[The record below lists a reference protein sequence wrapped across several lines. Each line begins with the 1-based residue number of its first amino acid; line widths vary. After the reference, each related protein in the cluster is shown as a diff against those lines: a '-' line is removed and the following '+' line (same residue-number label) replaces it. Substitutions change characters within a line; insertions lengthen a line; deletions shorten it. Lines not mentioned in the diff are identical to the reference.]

1 MREGKRQDL
10 APNSFVKKRFMVKI
24 TETIAPF
31 CFGYLTQYWFGTL
44 SPMPNKPLL
53 ETLNGHR
60 VVAFSEDVGL
70 GIVAC
75 ILQNGSVQF
84 DMEKYKGNGV
94 IVYRYEDSP
103 GGSKRL
109 SAANLE
115 DRAKELQ
122 EMAFR
127 LIQIHAV
134 LLDNARRILENC
146 ASYTTRPSRISE
158 MLCGYDVTDPI
169 RVLDPDFKYWF
180 PLSEYVARRSL
191 EDLRKTLLDPEGL
204 FQLVELYSFSLNHF
218 LERRFSEALILYWAA
233 IEASINV
240 LWNRLLSSEKEHSE
254 VGLPRQRK
262 DRLTSPN
269 SFTASVMIE
278 SLFLLRRLPSGLY
291 EELNEV
297 RKRRND
303 WMHKLQPISEKAAL
317 EARKTCENLIRH
329 VFAFDIEGA
338 IGGPGGAGGGMYK
351 EAFCQRYPSKARLFD
366 FCSE

>member
-1 MREGKRQDL
+1 M
-10 APNSFVKKRFMVKI
+10 AKI

-53 ETLNGHR
+53 ETVNGHR
-60 VVAFSEDVGL
+60 VVAFSEDIGL
-70 GIVAC
+70 GVVAY
-75 ILQNGSVQF
+75 ILQNGLVRF
-84 DMEKYKGNGV
+84 DMEKFKGNGV
-94 IVYRYEDSP
+94 IIYRYEDSP
-103 GGSKRL
+103 EGSRRL

-115 DRAKELQ
+115 VREKELQ

-146 ASYTTRPSRISE
+146 ASYASRPNRISE
-158 MLCGYDVTDPI
+158 MLRGYDVTDPI
-169 RVLDPDFKYWF
+169 RTLDPDFKYWY
-180 PLSEYVARRSL
+180 PLSERVARRSL
-191 EDLRKTLLDPEGL
+191 EDLRKVVLDSEGL
-204 FQLVELYSFSLNHF
+204 FQLVELYSFSLTHF

-254 VGLPRQRK
+254 IGLSKQRK
-262 DRLTSPN
+262 DRLTGPN

-278 SLFLLRRLPSGLY
+278 SLYLLRLLPSGVY
-291 EELNEV
+291 EELGVV

-303 WMHKLQPISEKAAL
+303 WMHKLQPIDEKAAL
-317 EARKTCENLIRH
+317 EARKACENLIRH
-329 VFAFDIEGA
+329 VFAFDIEGT

-351 EAFCQRYPSKARLFD
+351 EVFSQRYPNKTRLFE
-366 FCSE
+366 FRSE